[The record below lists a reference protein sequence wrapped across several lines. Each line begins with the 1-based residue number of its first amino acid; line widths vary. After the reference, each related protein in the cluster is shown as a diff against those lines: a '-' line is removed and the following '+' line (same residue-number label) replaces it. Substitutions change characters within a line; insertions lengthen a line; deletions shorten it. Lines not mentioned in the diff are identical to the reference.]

1 MKKENAVNKKFTKG
15 FTLLELLVVV
25 LIIGILA
32 AIAIPQYKMV
42 VGRSKFN
49 TLKAMTQALANSAER
64 FYLTNDRYPNSYNE
78 LDVELP
84 GRTGGLERDTL
95 FTIRSAQMNCT
106 LNFDTKYVNCIKT
119 IFGTEFIYQQFLNN
133 ADEENK
139 NLRYCMLYNE
149 SSQGKLKKICQ
160 QDVGDNSKKVVCNSS
175 ICIYYYNKNK

>member
-1 MKKENAVNKKFTKG
+1 MKINKRG

-25 LIIGILA
+25 LIIGVLA

-64 FYLTNDRYPNSYNE
+64 FYLINDRYPNSYNE

-84 GRTGGLERDTL
+84 GRTGGFERDTL
-95 FTIRSAQMNCT
+95 FTIRSAQMTCT
-106 LNFDTKYVNCIKT
+106 LDFGNEKYINCIKN
-119 IFGTEFIYQQFLNN
+119 IFGTDFVYQQYFSN
-133 ADEENK
+133 AAEGNK
-139 NLRYCMLYNE
+139 NLRYCMLYTE
-149 SSQGKLKKICQ
+149 SRQGKLNKICQ
-160 QDVGDNSKKVVCNSS
+160 QDVGDSSKRVQCNGS